1 MQGEDNEF
9 PAGCNYLMN
18 GRRGDDRV
26 TIGSLLRRDVQHGR
40 PLAVAVVLARRGSRR
55 RRRDIVRRRRGR
67 HRCPRRGNPLHV
79 ARLQLF
85 LI

>member
-1 MQGEDNEF
+1 MQGEDND
-9 PAGCNYLMN
+9 YLMN

-55 RRRDIVRRRRGR
+55 RRGIVRRRRGR
-67 HRCPRRGNPLHV
+67 HRCPRRGNPLHI
-79 ARLQLF
+79 ARVQLF

>member
-1 MQGEDNEF
+1 MQGEDDECL
-9 PAGCNYLMN
+9 AGCNYLMN

-55 RRRDIVRRRRGR
+55 RRGIVRRRRGR

-79 ARLQLF
+79 ARVQLF